1 MCLLERCGLGVGIK
15 RTMNVRDLTKIET
28 LEELRDITLTVDE
41 NEVLEDSFLSE
52 QLTRLGVKKFIMV
65 ILFRVYE
72 DISHGTISV

>member
-1 MCLLERCGLGVGIK
+1 
-15 RTMNVRDLTKIET
+15 MNVRDLTKIET